1 MEKFKWALPDV
12 IFLAF
17 LAFLFGAVFMGA
29 GVLYAILVSLLTPF
43 GLTPFANEILFGMWT
58 IAAPVAGMLIPKVG
72 SALLGEVFAALAEML
87 YGSYFGAGVLLS
99 GLIQGLGTE
108 AGFFVTKYERYDT
121 TTLVYGAIGTTVFS
135 FAFEFFK
142 FGYATYGLG
151 FVVALFLVRLISVT
165 FFGVFLT
172 KQIVSL
178 FNRVQAKGIAQ

>member
-1 MEKFKWALPDV
+1 
-12 IFLAF
+12 
-17 LAFLFGAVFMGA
+17 MGA
-29 GVLYAILVSLLTPF
+29 GALYAVLVSLLTPF

-121 TTLVYGAIGTTVFS
+121 YGAIGTTVFS

-178 FNRVQAKGIAQ
+178 FNRVQAKGLAQ

>member
-1 MEKFKWALPDV
+1 
-12 IFLAF
+12 
-17 LAFLFGAVFMGA
+17 
-29 GVLYAILVSLLTPF
+29 
-43 GLTPFANEILFGMWT
+43 
-58 IAAPVAGMLIPKVG
+58 
-72 SALLGEVFAALAEML
+72 ML

-151 FVVALFLVRLISVT
+151 FVVALFLVRLISVI

-178 FNRVQAKGIAQ
+178 FNRGQAKGLAQ